1 MKIHAKFNLKEILIF
16 AAVVCAMLFAGK
28 MMVGDL
34 EHIED
39 TNGPDDYSLTAITN
53 ENIINMDLGALSPC
67 TIDRNQVLKELTGIS
82 TGVRVYSDKFTGV
95 YEVLYSNYV
104 LPSDFVIDLTSF
116 NVKEGNLR
124 MVVVHNDEI
133 VAELKPDNFVEY
145 WLENVTGTVSLRIA
159 GESASYEFYMFE
171 SDYDNFSHK

>member
-1 MKIHAKFNLKEILIF
+1 MKIHAKFNLKEILRF
-16 AAVVCAMLFAGK
+16 AAVECAMLFAGK

-124 MVVVHNDEI
+124 MVVVHDDEI
-133 VAELKPDNFVEY
+133 VAELKPDTFVDY
-145 WLENVTGTVSLRIA
+145 CLENVTGTVSLRIA
-159 GESASYEFYMFE
+159 GESASYEFYMSEF
-171 SDYDNFSHK
+171 DYDQFNHK

>member
-1 MKIHAKFNLKEILIF
+1 MKIHVNFNLKEIIIF
-16 AAVVCAMLFAGK
+16 VAAVCAMLFAGK

-39 TNGPDDYSLTAITN
+39 TNGPDDYSLTTITD

-67 TIDRNQVLKELTGIS
+67 TIDRNPIIKELTGIS
-82 TGVRVYSDKFTGV
+82 TATRIYSDKFTGV

-104 LPSDFVIDLTSF
+104 LPSDFVINLTSF
-116 NVKEGNLR
+116 NVTEGNLR

-133 VAELKPDNFVEY
+133 VAELKPDTFVEY